1 MKISVP
7 PSVIQYFNDH
17 WHPIWQQWVMG
28 MKYSSGNFLNGTNNR
43 LECIIQKLKSVIS
56 RYSSLEDFVANFFL
70 ILRVMHSE
78 RDHKAALIV
87 LKVPIA
93 FHDTSS
99 MKYLTPYSY
108 RFIAKQ
114 ISLID
119 KVKLKDIDG
128 EQSFH
133 TSSSEGERCLS
144 CTCMFWQSIKLPCR
158 HIFAAR
164 SKLDL
169 NLFNEGLCDR
179 QWSAEYFQHN
189 QRIFCSDFENYKP
202 SFSVMELPPPQK
214 KTLSQV

>member
-1 MKISVP
+1 M
-7 PSVIQYFNDH
+7 
-17 WHPIWQQWVMG
+17 
-28 MKYSSGNFLNGTNNR
+28 
-43 LECIIQKLKSVIS
+43 IS
-56 RYSSLEDFVANFFL
+56 RYSSE
-70 ILRVMHSE
+70 S
-78 RDHKAALIV
+78 DHKAALIV
-87 LKVPIA
+87 LKVRIA

-133 TSSSEGERCLS
+133 TSSSEGELTVSCSS

-189 QRIFCSDFENYKP
+189 QRIFVVILKIINHHFLLW
-202 SFSVMELPPPQK
+202 SFHHHKRKLCHRYS
-214 KTLSQV
+214 